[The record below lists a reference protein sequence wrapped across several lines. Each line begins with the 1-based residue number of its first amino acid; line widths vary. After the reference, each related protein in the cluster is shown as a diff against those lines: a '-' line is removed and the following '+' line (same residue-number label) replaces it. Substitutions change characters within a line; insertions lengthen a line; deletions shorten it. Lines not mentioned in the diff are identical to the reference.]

1 MQEKEKTNTRINFKS
16 DSFKKYFKNTSWL
29 LVEKIIRVILGAF
42 VIISVTNYLGPA
54 NFGLYSYALSF
65 AGIFTVIST
74 LGIDSILTRELIKEP
89 EKKDSFLGTGI
100 GLKFIGAFLSLLILL
115 IAILFT
121 EQDRFTNIL
130 IFVIAAAPIFQSFN
144 VVDFFFQSKVLSKY
158 SVIVQSSSFII
169 ASIIKLLLIAF
180 HASLL
185 YFAIFT
191 TAEYIFLAAGFV
203 IMYKSRGQKISS
215 WKFEKTIAYRVLKD
229 SWPLILSGV
238 VITIYM
244 KIDQVM
250 IKQMLGDTEVGY
262 YAAAVRLCE
271 AWYFLPT
278 IITTSL
284 FPAIV
289 NAKGNNEEL
298 YQSRLQKLYDLLAWA
313 AIAIA
318 LPTTFLSNFIIEILY
333 KPAFLPAAPVL
344 TIYIWAGVAT
354 FLGVA
359 SSQYLITEN
368 FTKIAF
374 IRTFIGMIINVVLNY
389 ILIPVY
395 GINGSAIA
403 TLISYSAATFSIIF
417 SKETREQSFMMFR
430 AILFI
435 DLFRGVNKLW
445 QSPLTKD

>member
-1 MQEKEKTNTRINFKS
+1 LQESKDINTRINFKS

-29 LVEKIIRVILGAF
+29 FVEKIIRVILGAF
-42 VIISVTNYLGPA
+42 VIISITNYLGPSD
-54 NFGLYSYALSF
+54 FGLYSYALSF

-74 LGIDSILTRELIKEP
+74 LGIDSILTRQLIKNP
-89 EKKDSFLGTGI
+89 DKKNTLLGTGF
-100 GLKFIGAFLSLLILL
+100 GLKIIGAIISILL
-115 IAILFT
+115 LAVAVVFT
-121 EQDRFTNIL
+121 SQDRATNIL

-158 SVIVQSSSFII
+158 SVIAQSSSFIVT
-169 ASIIKLLLIAF
+169 SIIKLLLILF
-180 HASLL
+180 GASLL
-185 YFAIFT
+185 SFAIFT
-191 TAEYIFLAAGFV
+191 TAEYIFLALGY
-203 IMYKSRGQKISS
+203 ILMYKNSGLKIFD
-215 WKFEKTIAYRVLKD
+215 WKFEKNIGFKILKD

-250 IKQMLGDTEVGY
+250 IKQMLGDSEVGY

-289 NAKGNNEEL
+289 NAKKMSEEL
-298 YQSRLQKLYDLLAWA
+298 YQSRMQKLYDLLAWA
-313 AIAIA
+313 AIVIA
-318 LPTTFLSNFIIEILY
+318 LPTTFLSGFIIEILY
-333 KPAFLPAAPVL
+333 KPEFLPAAPVL

-374 IRTFIGMIINVVLNY
+374 IRTFIGMIVNVILNF
-389 ILIPVY
+389 ILIPIY
-395 GINGSAIA
+395 GITGSAAA
-403 TLISYSAATFSIIF
+403 TLISYTAATFSIIF
-417 SKETREQSFMMFR
+417 DKDTRSQSFMMLK
-430 AILFI
+430 AILFL
-435 DLFRGVNKLW
+435 DLFKIFNKKWRSL
-445 QSPLTKD
+445 

>member
-1 MQEKEKTNTRINFKS
+1 MEESENINTKINFRS

-29 LVEKIIRVILGAF
+29 LIEKVIRVILGAF
-42 VIISVTNYLGPA
+42 VIISITNYLGPS

-74 LGIDSILTRELIKEP
+74 LGIDTILTRELVKNP
-89 EKKDSFLGTGI
+89 EKKNTLLGTGL
-100 GLKFIGAFLSLLILL
+100 GLKSLGALISLLLL
-115 IAILFT
+115 LVAVIFT
-121 EQDRFTNIL
+121 SHDRFTNLL
-130 IFVIAAAPIFQSFN
+130 IFIIAAAPIFQALN
-144 VVDFFFQSKVLSKY
+144 VVDLFFQSKVQSKY

-169 ASIIKLLLIAF
+169 ASIIKLVLILLS
-180 HASLL
+180 ASLL

-191 TAEYIFLAAGFV
+191 TAEYIFLATGYL
-203 IMYKSRGQKISS
+203 IMYKSKNGEITKWNFKKNTARIM
-215 WKFEKTIAYRVLKD
+215 LHD

-250 IKQMLGDTEVGY
+250 IKQMLGDAEVGY

-278 IITTSL
+278 IVTTSL

-289 NAKGNNEEL
+289 NAKQTNETL

-318 LPTTFLSNFIIEILY
+318 LPTTFLSKYIIAVLY
-333 KPAFLPAAPVL
+333 KPEFYPAASVL

-374 IRTFIGMIINVVLNY
+374 IRTFIGMIVNVILNF
-389 ILIPVY
+389 ILIPIY
-395 GINGSAIA
+395 GINGSAFA
-403 TLISYSAATFSIIF
+403 TLISYSAATFSIYF
-417 SKETREQSFMMFR
+417 SRNSRQQTIMMFKSL
-430 AILFI
+430 LFI
-435 DLFRGVNKLW
+435 NFFKYLNESWLSHSK
-445 QSPLTKD
+445 KN

>member
-1 MQEKEKTNTRINFKS
+1 MQEKKKINTRINFKS

-54 NFGLYSYALSF
+54 SFGLYSYALSF

-74 LGIDSILTRELIKEP
+74 LGIDSILTRELIREP
-89 EKKDSFLGTGI
+89 EKKDLFLGTGFR
-100 GLKFIGAFLSLLILL
+100 LKFVGALLSLIILL
-115 IAILFT
+115 IAIIFT

-130 IFVIAAAPIFQSFN
+130 IFIIAAAPIFQSFN

-158 SVIVQSSSFII
+158 PVIVQSSSFII
-169 ASIIKLLLIAF
+169 ASIIKLLLIAL
-180 HASLL
+180 HAPLI

-203 IMYKSRGQKISS
+203 IIYKSRGQKISS
-215 WKFEKTIAYRVLKD
+215 WKFEKTIAYKILKD

-250 IKQMLGDTEVGY
+250 IKQMLGDSEVGY

-289 NAKGNNEEL
+289 NAKSLSEEL
-298 YQSRLQKLYDLLAWA
+298 YQSRLQKLYDFLAWA

-318 LPTTFLSNFIIEILY
+318 LPTTFLSGFVIDLLY
-333 KPAFLPAAPVL
+333 KPEFTPAASVL
-344 TIYIWAGVAT
+344 TIYIWAGVVT

-374 IRTFIGMIINVVLNY
+374 IRTLIGMIVNVILNF

-395 GINGSAIA
+395 GITGSAVA
-403 TLISYSAATFSIIF
+403 TLISYSAATFSIAF
-417 SKETREQSFMMFR
+417 DKDTRSQSFMMLK
-430 AILFI
+430 AILFF
-435 DLFRGVNKLW
+435 DLFKIFNKKWRSL
-445 QSPLTKD
+445 

>member
-1 MQEKEKTNTRINFKS
+1 MQESKDINTRINFKS

-29 LVEKIIRVILGAF
+29 FVEKIIRVILGAF
-42 VIISVTNYLGPA
+42 VIISITNYLGPSD
-54 NFGLYSYALSF
+54 FGLYSYALSF

-74 LGIDSILTRELIKEP
+74 LGIDSILTRQLIKNP
-89 EKKDSFLGTGI
+89 DKKNTLLGTGF
-100 GLKFIGAFLSLLILL
+100 GLKIIGAIISILL
-115 IAILFT
+115 LAVAVVFT
-121 EQDRFTNIL
+121 SQDRATNIL

-158 SVIVQSSSFII
+158 SVIAQSSSFIVT
-169 ASIIKLLLIAF
+169 SIIKLLLILF
-180 HASLL
+180 GASLL
-185 YFAIFT
+185 SFAIFT
-191 TAEYIFLAAGFV
+191 TAEYIFLALGY
-203 IMYKSRGQKISS
+203 ILMYKNSGLKIFD
-215 WKFEKTIAYRVLKD
+215 WKFEKNIGFKILKD

-250 IKQMLGDTEVGY
+250 IKQMLGDSEVGY

-289 NAKGNNEEL
+289 NAKKMSEEL
-298 YQSRLQKLYDLLAWA
+298 YQSRMQKLYDLLAWA
-313 AIAIA
+313 AIVIA
-318 LPTTFLSNFIIEILY
+318 LPTTFLSGFIIEILY
-333 KPAFLPAAPVL
+333 KPEFLPAAPVL

-374 IRTFIGMIINVVLNY
+374 IRTFIGMIVNVILNF
-389 ILIPVY
+389 ILIPIY
-395 GINGSAIA
+395 GITGSAAA
-403 TLISYSAATFSIIF
+403 TLISYTAATFSIIF
-417 SKETREQSFMMFR
+417 DKDTRSQSFMMLK
-430 AILFI
+430 AILFL
-435 DLFRGVNKLW
+435 DLFKIFNKKWRSL
-445 QSPLTKD
+445 

>member
-1 MQEKEKTNTRINFKS
+1 MEESENINTKINFRS

-29 LVEKIIRVILGAF
+29 LIEKVIRVILGAF
-42 VIISVTNYLGPA
+42 VIISITNYLGPS

-74 LGIDSILTRELIKEP
+74 LGIDTILTRELVKNP
-89 EKKDSFLGTGI
+89 EKKNTLLGTGL
-100 GLKFIGAFLSLLILL
+100 GLKSLGALISLLLL
-115 IAILFT
+115 LVAVIFT
-121 EQDRFTNIL
+121 SHDRFTNLL
-130 IFVIAAAPIFQSFN
+130 IFIIAAAPIFQALN
-144 VVDFFFQSKVLSKY
+144 VVDLFFQSKVQSKY

-169 ASIIKLLLIAF
+169 ASIIKLVLILLS
-180 HASLL
+180 ASLL

-191 TAEYIFLAAGFV
+191 TAEYVFLAAGYL
-203 IMYKSRGQKISS
+203 IMYKNKDG
-215 WKFEKTIAYRVLKD
+215 EIAKWNFKKDTARIMLHD

-250 IKQMLGDTEVGY
+250 IKQMLGDAEVGY

-278 IITTSL
+278 IVTTSL
-284 FPAIV
+284 FPAII
-289 NAKGNNEEL
+289 NAKQTNETL

-318 LPTTFLSNFIIEILY
+318 LPTTFLSKYVIAILY
-333 KPAFLPAAPVL
+333 KPEFYPAASVL

-374 IRTFIGMIINVVLNY
+374 IRTFIGMIVNVILNF
-389 ILIPVY
+389 ILIPIY
-395 GINGSAIA
+395 GINGSAFA
-403 TLISYSAATFSIIF
+403 TLISYSAATFSIYF
-417 SKETREQSFMMFR
+417 SRNSRQQTIMMFKSL
-430 AILFI
+430 LFI
-435 DLFRGVNKLW
+435 NFFKYLNESWLSHSK
-445 QSPLTKD
+445 KN